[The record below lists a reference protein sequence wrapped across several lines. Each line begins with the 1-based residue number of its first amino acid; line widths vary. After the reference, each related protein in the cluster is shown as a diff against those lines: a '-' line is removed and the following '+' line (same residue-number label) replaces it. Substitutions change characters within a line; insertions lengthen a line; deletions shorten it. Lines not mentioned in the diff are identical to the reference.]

1 MSEKYKHAILL
12 LISNSTDVEYL
23 AAVYSFAL
31 NYPDS
36 SSKGFESAK
45 QNIST

>member
-12 LISNSTDVEYL
+12 LISNSTDIEYL

-31 NYPDS
+31 NYPDNS
-36 SSKGFESAK
+36 NGCELPK
-45 QNIST
+45 QNIGT